1 MRTQDIFFIETVV
14 LIAIYFTLGMSQNK
28 FNLKR
33 WKNEDIDNTVLAF
46 IIINVLLLAHTFA
59 TL

>member
-1 MRTQDIFFIETVV
+1 MRTQDIFFLEAVV

-33 WKNEDIDNTVLAF
+33 WKDEDIDNTVLAF

-59 TL
+59 SA